1 MRTNDDLSSSGF
13 ARLVADKTPMVEKI
27 ARNLSR
33 KLPTSE
39 ERDDLVQDGM
49 VGLIDAILRWTRE
62 TTSSHFDNYVAQ
74 RAQGAMLD
82 GLRANDPGSRSLRRA
97 MRAAEQV
104 IQRLGHQ
111 KGRPPLESE
120 VAQALGLDISEY
132 QRMLQDVQGYSLIS
146 LEDLGGSDNAQP
158 YLDYCAA
165 FNIDPL
171 RVLERSALRQAL
183 LDAIQDLP
191 DQKKQVLRLYYEG
204 ELKMHEIGSA
214 LGVSEARVS
223 QLHSH
228 TIAQLRAV
236 ILGGEPS
243 PPLLKPRTRKRVD
256 ASVAG

>member
-13 ARLVADKTPMVEKI
+13 ARLVADKTPVVEKI

-33 KLPTSE
+33 KLPTSV

-111 KGRPPLESE
+111 KGRPPLESGFE
-120 VAQALGLDISEY
+120 APVEGAHWILPRRGQCHFRIFYEKRAI
-132 QRMLQDVQGYSLIS
+132 R
-146 LEDLGGSDNAQP
+146 
-158 YLDYCAA
+158 
-165 FNIDPL
+165 
-171 RVLERSALRQAL
+171 LRQPAYTRG
-183 LDAIQDLP
+183 ITLP
-191 DQKKQVLRLYYEG
+191 PQTG
-204 ELKMHEIGSA
+204 
-214 LGVSEARVS
+214 
-223 QLHSH
+223 
-228 TIAQLRAV
+228 T
-236 ILGGEPS
+236 
-243 PPLLKPRTRKRVD
+243 
-256 ASVAG
+256 

>member
-33 KLPTSE
+33 KLPTSV

-146 LEDLGGSDNAQP
+146 L
-158 YLDYCAA
+158 
-165 FNIDPL
+165 
-171 RVLERSALRQAL
+171 
-183 LDAIQDLP
+183 
-191 DQKKQVLRLYYEG
+191 
-204 ELKMHEIGSA
+204 
-214 LGVSEARVS
+214 
-223 QLHSH
+223 
-228 TIAQLRAV
+228 
-236 ILGGEPS
+236 
-243 PPLLKPRTRKRVD
+243 
-256 ASVAG
+256 